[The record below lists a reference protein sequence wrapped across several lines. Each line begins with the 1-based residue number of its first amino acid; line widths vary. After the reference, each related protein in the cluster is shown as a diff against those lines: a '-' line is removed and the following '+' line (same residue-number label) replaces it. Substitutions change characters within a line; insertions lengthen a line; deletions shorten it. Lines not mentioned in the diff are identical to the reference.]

1 MRILNIEHIV
11 ANKYNHLLTVLVVFI
26 FLAPAFEQDVRIP
39 GLGII
44 PMMLLLTIVLCLRAT
59 VSNKRVFWACVAI
72 MIMGTLLDIISRQ
85 VKSVELADSLSNMN
99 LLFDAAFTAWAII
112 LLMKSMFRA
121 RRVTSDIIVGGI
133 CVYLLIGL
141 LWALMYILLNNL
153 KSGVIAFEGE
163 PSLFYFSFTTLT
175 TLGYGDIVPK
185 GRYVMML
192 ANFEAIS
199 GQTFL
204 AVFIARLVGLHTA
217 QGLRLGEG
225 SVE

>member
-1 MRILNIEHIV
+1 MKIINVEHIV
-11 ANKYNHLLTVLVVFI
+11 ANKYNHLLTVLIVSI
-26 FLAPAFEQDVRIP
+26 FLAPAFEQDVITP
-39 GLGII
+39 GMGLI

-72 MIMGTLLDIISRQ
+72 VILGTLLDIVSRQ
-85 VKSVELADSLSNMN
+85 VKTVELADTLSNMN
-99 LLFDAAFTAWAII
+99 LLLDVVFVAWAII

-121 RRVTSDIIVGGI
+121 RRVTADIIVGGI

-141 LWALMYILLNNL
+141 LWALVYILLNNL
-153 KSGVIAFEGE
+153 KSGVIAFEGD

-192 ANFEAIS
+192 TNFEAIS
-199 GQTFL
+199 GQIFL
-204 AVFIARLVGLHTA
+204 AVFIARLVGLHAA
-217 QGLRLGEG
+217 QGLKLTERPSE
-225 SVE
+225 

>member
-1 MRILNIEHIV
+1 MKIINVEHIV
-11 ANKYNHLLTVLVVFI
+11 ANKYNHLLTVLIVSI

-39 GLGII
+39 GLGLI

-59 VSNKRVFWACVAI
+59 VSNKRVFWACTAI
-72 MIMGTLLDIISRQ
+72 VIMGCLLDIISRQ
-85 VKSVELADSLSNMN
+85 VKTVELADTLSNMN
-99 LLFDAAFTAWAII
+99 LMLDAVFTAWAII

-121 RRVTSDIIVGGI
+121 RRVTADTIVGGI

-141 LWALMYILLNNL
+141 FWALVYTLLNNL
-153 KSGVIAFEGE
+153 KSGVIAFEGD

-175 TLGYGDIVPK
+175 TLGYGDILPK

-192 ANFEAIS
+192 TNFEAIS
-199 GQTFL
+199 GQIFL

-217 QGLRLGEG
+217 QGFTFTERPTE
-225 SVE
+225 

>member
-11 ANKYNHLLTVLVVFI
+11 ANKYNHLLTVLVVSL

-59 VSNKRVFWACVAI
+59 VSNKRVFWACVVIAVL
-72 MIMGTLLDIISRQ
+72 GTLLDIVSRQ
-85 VKSVELADSLSNMN
+85 VKSAELADTLSNMN
-99 LLFDAAFTAWAII
+99 LLLDAVFTAWAII

-121 RRVTSDIIVGGI
+121 SRVTADIIVGGI

-141 LWALMYILLNNL
+141 LWALVYILLNNL
-153 KSGVIAFEGE
+153 KSGVIAFEGD

-199 GQTFL
+199 GQIFL

-217 QGLRLGEG
+217 QGLKLITH
-225 SVE
+225 

>member
-1 MRILNIEHIV
+1 MKILNIEHIV

-26 FLAPAFEQDVRIP
+26 FLAPAFEQDVKIP
-39 GLGII
+39 GLGLVSL
-44 PMMLLLTIVLCLRAT
+44 MLLLTIVLCLRAT

-72 MIMGTLLDIISRQ
+72 VILGTLLDIVSRQ
-85 VKSVELADSLSNMN
+85 VKTAELADTLSNIN
-99 LLFDAAFTAWAII
+99 LLLDAVFTAWAII

-121 RRVTSDIIVGGI
+121 RRVTADTIVGGI

-141 LWALMYILLNNL
+141 LWAVVYTLLNNL
-153 KSGVIAFEGE
+153 KSGAIAFEGD

-185 GRYVMML
+185 GKYVMML
-192 ANFEAIS
+192 TNFEAIS
-199 GQTFL
+199 GQIFL

-225 SVE
+225 PDE

>member
-1 MRILNIEHIV
+1 MRILNVERIV
-11 ANKYNHLLTVLVVFI
+11 ANKYNHLLTVLIVSI

-39 GLGII
+39 GLGLVS
-44 PMMLLLTIVLCLRAT
+44 MMLLLTIVLCLRAT
-59 VSNKRVFWACVAI
+59 VSSKRVFWACVGI
-72 MIMGTLLDIISRQ
+72 LILGTLLDIISRQ
-85 VKSVELADSLSNMN
+85 VKTVELADTLSNIN
-99 LLFDAAFTAWAII
+99 LLLDAVFTAWAII

-121 RRVTSDIIVGGI
+121 SRVTADTIVGGI

-141 LWALMYILLNNL
+141 LWAVVYILLNNL
-153 KSGVIAFEGE
+153 KSGVIAFEGD

-185 GRYVMML
+185 GKYVMML
-192 ANFEAIS
+192 ASFEAIS

-217 QGLRLGEG
+217 QGFRLTEEP
-225 SVE
+225 VE

>member
-1 MRILNIEHIV
+1 VRIINVERIV

-39 GLGII
+39 GLGLVS
-44 PMMLLLTIVLCLRAT
+44 MMLLLTIVLCLRAT
-59 VSNKRVFWACVAI
+59 VSNKRVFWACTAI
-72 MIMGTLLDIISRQ
+72 VIMGCLLDIISRQ
-85 VKSVELADSLSNMN
+85 VKTVELADTLSNMN
-99 LLFDAAFTAWAII
+99 LLLHTVFAAWAII

-121 RRVTSDIIVGGI
+121 RRVTADTIVGGI

-141 LWALMYILLNNL
+141 LWALVYTLLNNL
-153 KSGVIAFEGE
+153 KSGVISFDGD

-185 GRYVMML
+185 GRFVMML

-199 GQTFL
+199 GQIFL

-217 QGLRLGEG
+217 QQLKLAKKTTE
-225 SVE
+225 

>member
-39 GLGII
+39 GLSLVS
-44 PMMLLLTIVLCLRAT
+44 MMLLLTIVLCLRAT

-72 MIMGTLLDIISRQ
+72 VIMGSLLDIVSRQ
-85 VKSVELADSLSNMN
+85 VKSVELADTLSNMN
-99 LLFDAAFTAWAII
+99 LLLDAVFTAWAII

-121 RRVTSDIIVGGI
+121 SRVTADTIVGGI

-153 KSGVIAFEGE
+153 KSGVIAFDGD

-199 GQTFL
+199 GQVFL

-217 QGLRLGEG
+217 QGLRLTEG